1 MIVYQTIHRTSM
13 IVNQTIHYLYD
24 GVNQTIHTID
34 GASDI
39 VGLPRV

>member
-13 IVNQTIHYLYD
+13 IVYQTIHYLYD

-39 VGLPRV
+39 IWLPRV